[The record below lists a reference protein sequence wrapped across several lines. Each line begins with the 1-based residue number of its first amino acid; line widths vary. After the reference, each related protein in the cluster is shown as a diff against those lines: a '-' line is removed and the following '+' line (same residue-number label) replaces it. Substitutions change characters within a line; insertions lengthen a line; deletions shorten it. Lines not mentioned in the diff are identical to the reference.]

1 MQPNKRIALASEIM
15 MHFAERTG
23 LAGTG
28 SAPKRYLWTDAFA
41 VCNFLELGRQTG
53 DPRYEE
59 LARRLVDQVHHLLGR
74 HRGDDGRHGWL
85 SGLGDREGEAHPTR
99 GGLRIGKPLPERRP
113 DEPLDEPLEWERDGQ
128 YYHYLTKW
136 MLALNR
142 LGRQSG
148 TDLYNRWALELAKAA
163 HAGFTYLP
171 PRSSTPLMHWK
182 MSIDLSRPLVPGMG
196 HHDPLDGLLTF
207 HEVQALAAAGDGP
220 GAPENLA
227 DEIIALS
234 CMCKDR
240 DWLTDDPL
248 GLGGLLSDALR
259 AVRLM
264 AANPALQ
271 LDGLLADL
279 LDAGAKGLWFS
290 GSRSTL
296 HKTAPYRLAF
306 RELGLAIGLHAAERI
321 DVLFRER
328 PELCAKRNSFAPRLR
343 EILHHRPLCYKIE
356 EFWLSTEHQQA
367 ASWTEHQDINTVM
380 LATSLA
386 PDGYFGNTKET

>member
-1 MQPNKRIALASEIM
+1 MQSSKRIALVSEIM

-23 LAGTG
+23 LEGPD
-28 SAPKRYLWTDAFA
+28 SAPRRYLWTDAFA
-41 VCNFLELGRQTG
+41 VCNFLELCRQTG
-53 DPRYEE
+53 DSRYEE
-59 LARRLVDQVHHLLGR
+59 LARRLVDQVHYVLGR

-85 SGLGDREGEAHPTR
+85 SGLDNREGEEHPTC
-99 GGLRIGKPLPERRP
+99 GGLRIGKPLSERRP

-142 LGRQSG
+142 LGRRSG
-148 TDLYNRWALELAKAA
+148 TNLYNRWAMELARAA

-171 PRSSTPLMHWK
+171 PGGGSPLMHWK

-207 HEVQALAAAGDGP
+207 HEVQALAAAEGGP
-220 GAPENLA
+220 GEAENLA

-234 CMCKDR
+234 RMCKGR

-279 LDAGAKGLWFS
+279 LDAGAKGLPFC

-343 EILHHRPLCYKIE
+343 EILHYRPLCYKIE
-356 EFWLSTEHQQA
+356 EFWLSTENQCG
-367 ASWTEHQDINTVM
+367 ASWIEHQDINLVM

-386 PDGYFGNTKET
+386 PNGYFGMSG